1 MSQKRKIKVLPY
13 DPKWKDSFDCE
24 ALTITKAL
32 GDNCVAIHHIG
43 STSIPGLSAKPKID
57 IIAVVKELDSTLEAL
72 EKTEFKYTG
81 EWNIPFKYGFSK
93 REGMHVNLHVFEEG
107 HPSIELNLMFRDY
120 LRTHDEAR
128 DTYAAIKNDLL
139 TKESSF
145 HLQEGR
151 MFSGYNLGKDV
162 FIRKILNEA
171 GFSRMQFLKCVH
183 HREWEEYQRIE
194 AESIFPRGTS
204 SYVQN
209 DINDEN
215 HTHFILCK
223 GTEIISIAQVER
235 QGNQSIIH
243 KLATD
248 KKEQGK
254 GFGSS
259 MLSLIE
265 KWCHRQGSES
275 VIVPASSLSKSFFTR
290 REYEEWDSSEDENL
304 FVDGGV
310 LLKKALCL

>member
-13 DPKWKDSFDCE
+13 DPKWKDFFDCE
-24 ALTITKAL
+24 AATITNAL

-57 IIAVVKELDSTLEAL
+57 IIAVVKALDSILEAL

-128 DTYAAIKNDLL
+128 DAYAAIKDELL
-139 TKESSF
+139 SKESSF

-151 MFSGYNLGKDV
+151 MFSGYNLGKDA
-162 FIRKILNEA
+162 FIRRILNEA
-171 GFSRMQFLKCVH
+171 GFSRTQFLKCVH

-194 AESIFPRGTS
+194 AEHIFPCGTGAHI
-204 SYVQN
+204 QN
-209 DINDEN
+209 DVNDEN
-215 HTHFILCK
+215 HTHFILCN
-223 GTEIISIAQVER
+223 GTQIVSIAQVER
-235 QGNQSIIH
+235 KGHQAIIH
-243 KLATD
+243 KIATD

-259 MLSLIE
+259 ILSMIE
-265 KWCHRQGSES
+265 KWCHRQGDKC
-275 VIVPASSLSKSFFTR
+275 VIVQASSLSKSFFTR
-290 REYEEWDSSEDENL
+290 RGYEERDSSEGENL
-304 FVDGGV
+304 LVEGGV
-310 LLKKALCL
+310 LLKKTL